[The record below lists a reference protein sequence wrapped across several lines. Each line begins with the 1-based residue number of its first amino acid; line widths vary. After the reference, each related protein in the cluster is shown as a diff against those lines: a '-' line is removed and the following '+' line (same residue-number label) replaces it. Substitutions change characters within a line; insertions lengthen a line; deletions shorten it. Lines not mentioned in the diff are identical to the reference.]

1 MPRPRTPKAK
11 AKATGQDSGTNKARF
26 EPRNEPVVTSPLGEP
41 PKWLKKTSEREAW
54 ETLRDEYPWLNASH
68 RTHVALACVTLA
80 RFIEGQEVGVQAHNL
95 LRVSIGQMGGSP
107 ADASKVTMPDGKKD
121 NEDPAA
127 KYF

>member
-11 AKATGQDSGTNKARF
+11 AKATGQDELHKPRF
-26 EPRNEPVVTSPLGEP
+26 KSRAEPEVDSPLGDP
-41 PKWLKKTSEREAW
+41 PKWLKKASEREAW
-54 ETLRDEYPWLNASH
+54 ETLREEYPWLNKSH
-68 RTHVALACVTLA
+68 RTHVALACVTLG

-107 ADASKVTMPDGKKD
+107 ADASKVTMPDGKKS
-121 NEDPAA
+121 NEDPSA